1 MISCNITITYTG
13 DPFAGASF
21 RQENQYFSS
30 DFPSA
35 SAECQHTHDPARAVL
50 YSGAGN
56 RLGEVLLDHIKRPMA
71 AGQPGGSTPWRNLGH
86 GKSPHIYNNNNNNS
100 NNNNSN
106 NNSNNNNNNNN
117 NIFINK
123 YIYIIWVN
131 YNDLTATSLESWLA
145 RGIIPKWP

>member
-56 RLGEVLLDHIKRPMA
+56 RLGEVLLDRIKRPMA

-86 GKSPHIYNNNNNNS
+86 GKWPHIYIYSNNSNNNTNNNNINNNNKTTNNNIYIYIYIYNNNNIIYKYICIYS
-100 NNNNSN
+100 
-106 NNSNNNNNNNN
+106 
-117 NIFINK
+117 
-123 YIYIIWVN
+123 YIYILYI
-131 YNDLTATSLESWLA
+131 DIKT
-145 RGIIPKWP
+145 R